1 MYDFPSKKRE
11 ENFPLIRLA
20 PDTGNDFINWFHDHT
35 EIERRIP
42 PIYQDFVIEHKAGKI
57 TYRIFIHY
65 TDDITRFEYRVR
77 TGDKTLLTGYSDY
90 AEYCDDLVHTM
101 VYASIS
107 GGERYGEDWLKQTA
121 LATVLLI
128 LGVQAYMLYCKPEIV
143 EKIYNPS
150 AKPHSAGTRR
160 RKASVEPVA
169 IRRQIIRRIF
179 LTKSDKPDRKITY
192 RKLSW
197 SVRGHYRH
205 CGAEKKLKYIQPQ
218 TRSRGGKITG
228 KPQRTTYTVESPEK
242 KQ

>member
-57 TYRIFIHY
+57 TYR
-65 TDDITRFEYRVR
+65 
-77 TGDKTLLTGYSDY
+77 
-90 AEYCDDLVHTM
+90 
-101 VYASIS
+101 
-107 GGERYGEDWLKQTA
+107 
-121 LATVLLI
+121 
-128 LGVQAYMLYCKPEIV
+128 
-143 EKIYNPS
+143 
-150 AKPHSAGTRR
+150 
-160 RKASVEPVA
+160 
-169 IRRQIIRRIF
+169 
-179 LTKSDKPDRKITY
+179 
-192 RKLSW
+192 KLSW

-205 CGAEKKLKYIQPQ
+205 CGMDKKLKYIQPQ
-218 TRSRGGKITG
+218 IRSRNGKITG